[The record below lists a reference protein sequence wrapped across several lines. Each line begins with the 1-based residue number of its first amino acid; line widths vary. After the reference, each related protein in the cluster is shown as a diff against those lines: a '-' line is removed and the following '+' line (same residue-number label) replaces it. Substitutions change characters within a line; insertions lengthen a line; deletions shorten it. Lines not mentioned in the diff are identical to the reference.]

1 MNKTQKGAWVVLVLT
16 AVLLIFSVTIPLA
29 WFSEV
34 LALRTLPLLF
44 FALIWIVMGLSF
56 IFLRKKQSR
65 SEVDFDERD
74 VAIKRKAFFAAY
86 ITLWILILIACI
98 ISIAILGEEGS
109 IKVVFL
115 PIIIFGLFLFCTL
128 AYSVTI
134 LVQYGRGGIDGEN

>member
-16 AVLLIFSVTIPLA
+16 AVLLIFGATIPLA

-34 LALRTLPLLF
+34 PALRTLPLLF
-44 FALIWIVMGLSF
+44 FALVWIVMGLSF

-65 SEVDFDERD
+65 TEVDIDERD
-74 VAIKRKAFFAAY
+74 VAIKRKAFFASY
-86 ITLWILILIACI
+86 ITLWILILIAYI
-98 ISIAILGEEGS
+98 ISTAILGEEGS

-115 PIIIFGLFLFCTL
+115 PIIIFGLFLFCML

-134 LVQYGRGGIDGEN
+134 LVQYGQRGEKNE